1 MIGPKVRIHSFIKGT
16 IRDGGFSE
24 AVQRAAT
31 HLGINGRMKHLPDR
45 RVEVIAE
52 GEKHTL
58 EQFLEE
64 IRYGEVAAQITDIQT
79 TWGEATGEFSGFL
92 VR

>member
-1 MIGPKVRIHSFIKGT
+1 MKVRIHSFIKGM

-24 AVQRAAT
+24 VVKRTAT

-64 IRYGEVAAQITDIQT
+64 IRYGEVATQITDVQT
-79 TWGEATGEFSGFL
+79 TWEEATGEFSGFL

>member
-1 MIGPKVRIHSFIKGT
+1 MHSFIKGF

-24 AVQRAAT
+24 AVQRVAQ
-31 HLGINGRMKHLPDR
+31 HMGINGRMKHLPDR
-45 RVEVIAE
+45 RIEIIAE
-52 GEKHTL
+52 GEKHIL

-79 TWGEATGEFSGFL
+79 TWEEATGEFSGFL

>member
-1 MIGPKVRIHSFIKGT
+1 MHSFIKGT

-24 AVQRAAT
+24 AVQRVAQ
-31 HLGINGRMKHLPDR
+31 HLGIDGKMKHLPDR
-45 RVEVIAE
+45 RVEIIAE
-52 GEKHTL
+52 GEKHIL

-79 TWGEATGEFSGFL
+79 TWEEATGEFSGFL

>member
-1 MIGPKVRIHSFIKGT
+1 MAEKVRIHSFLKGT

-24 AVQRAAT
+24 AVQRVAQ
-31 HLGINGRMKHLPDR
+31 HMGINGRIRHLPDR
-45 RVEVIAE
+45 RVELIAE
-52 GEKHTL
+52 GEKQVL

-64 IRYGEVAAQITDIQT
+64 IRYGEVAAQITDVQT
-79 TWGEATGEFSGFL
+79 SWEGATGEFSGFL

>member
-1 MIGPKVRIHSFIKGT
+1 MAEKVRIHSFIKGT

-24 AVQRAAT
+24 AVQRVAQ
-31 HLGINGRMKHLPDR
+31 HLGLNGRIKHFSSKG
-45 RVEVIAE
+45 VELIAE
-52 GEKHTL
+52 GEKHIL

-79 TWGEATGEFSGFL
+79 AWEEATGEFTGFL

>member
-1 MIGPKVRIHSFIKGT
+1 MHSFIKGT

-24 AVQRAAT
+24 AVQRVAQ
-31 HLGINGRMKHLPDR
+31 HMGINGRMKHLPDR
-45 RVEVIAE
+45 RIEIIAE
-52 GEKHTL
+52 GEKHIL

-79 TWGEATGEFSGFL
+79 TWEEATGEFSGFL

>member
-1 MIGPKVRIHSFIKGT
+1 MAEKVRAHSFIKGV

-45 RVEVIAE
+45 RIEIITE
-52 GEKHTL
+52 GEKHIL

-79 TWGEATGEFSGFL
+79 AWEAATGEFSGFL

>member
-1 MIGPKVRIHSFIKGT
+1 MAEKVRMHSFIKGT

-24 AVQRAAT
+24 AVQRVAQ
-31 HLGINGRMKHLPDR
+31 HMGINGRMKHLPDR

-52 GEKHTL
+52 GEKHIL

-64 IRYGEVAAQITDIQT
+64 IRYGDVAAQITDIQT
-79 TWGEATGEFSGFL
+79 TWEEATGELSGFL

>member
-1 MIGPKVRIHSFIKGT
+1 LIGPKVRIRSFIKGMM
-16 IRDGGFSE
+16 RDGGFTE
-24 AVQRAAT
+24 AVKQAAV
-31 HLGINGRMKHLPDR
+31 HLGINGIMKHLPDR
-45 RVEVIAE
+45 RVEIIAE

-58 EQFLEE
+58 EEFLEE

-79 TWGEATGEFSGFL
+79 AWEEATGEFSGFL

>member
-1 MIGPKVRIHSFIKGT
+1 MAEKVRMHSFIKGT

-24 AVQRAAT
+24 AVQRVAQ
-31 HLGINGRMKHLPDR
+31 HLGLNRCIKHFPGKG
-45 RVEVIAE
+45 VELIAE
-52 GEKHTL
+52 GEKHIL

-64 IRYGEVAAQITDIQT
+64 TRYGEVAAQITDIQT
-79 TWGEATGEFSGFL
+79 TWEEATGEFSGFL